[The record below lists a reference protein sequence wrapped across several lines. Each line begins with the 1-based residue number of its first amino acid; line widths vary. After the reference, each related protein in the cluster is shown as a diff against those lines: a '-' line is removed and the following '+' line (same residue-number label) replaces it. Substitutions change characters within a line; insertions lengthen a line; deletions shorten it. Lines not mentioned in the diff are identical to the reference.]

1 MTKKD
6 LLELLSDFNDNDI
19 VVVEVFDTILYE
31 DLYDFS
37 IDEIELGD
45 GRTEVRL
52 CPIQKTTTEM
62 KKRPSCLNWD
72 YSDFVAAY
80 TDVCV
85 SLNIVP
91 KALTVDEAREHL
103 ERFFDLHNEWI
114 VETINN
120 ALRDWIYEKLLNE
133 KQDQ

>member
-37 IDEIELGD
+37 IDDIDLGD
-45 GRTEVRL
+45 GRSEIRL

-62 KKRPSCLNWD
+62 KKPTYLVFLMFQLLAENTTLFDECDYEEMWTASRIHYGIFESSEWSKWD
-72 YSDFVAAY
+72 QTEYME
-80 TDVCV
+80 
-85 SLNIVP
+85 IV
-91 KALTVDEAREHL
+91 
-103 ERFFDLHNEWI
+103 NY
-114 VETINN
+114 INN
-120 ALRDWIYEKLLNE
+120 DLKEVLKPLS
-133 KQDQ
+133 